1 MFFSFSTCHAVIWLF
16 TKHYYSLKQIYQ
28 CSVLA
33 HPLKG
38 HQDWII
44 LSRILRGVKRST
56 NHESPPSS
64 TIMHICVYSLSHA
77 IGRSPLVIT
86 QLQNS
91 HPYIWSSWTFIGILR
106 DVLSRSLFSS
116 KLYLLRSKGSSW
128 IMFQLDKIVIHF
140 VQITLLDIKNWCSVS
155 SHLYS
160 IRWWIKSFLHIIT
173 YVSLVAVLA

>member
-1 MFFSFSTCHAVIWLF
+1 MLGSWPDECWTRRENKTGILIHTVVLPNMVNQNQCFSFSTCNAVIWLF

-91 HPYIWSSWTFIGILR
+91 HPYIWSSRTFNGILR
-106 DVLSRSLFSS
+106 EGSLFSS
-116 KLYLLRSKGSSW
+116 KLYLLRSKGSS
-128 IMFQLDKIVIHF
+128 
-140 VQITLLDIKNWCSVS
+140 
-155 SHLYS
+155 
-160 IRWWIKSFLHIIT
+160 
-173 YVSLVAVLA
+173 